1 MRDCSDLIVNGAK
14 WNFFKAIEEFAVTP
28 MWATRT
34 ARSTTLFPFR
44 KLGAVPLT
52 EKRLT
57 KWRGEINMSVPFW
70 SFGFLGFLMKITR
83 RQETFIYNLLDLYRE
98 LDGPIHYSVLA
109 ERVGVSPFTAY
120 DMLRLLEEKGLAA
133 SEYRVDSDKPVPGR
147 SEVFFWPTEQAH
159 NLWKVLAGETDTGDW
174 ETVKSRVLNRIR
186 DGELQD
192 RELAEQMLARVPPE
206 GSSIL
211 RYCVEIITILALRLK
226 RGAGRE
232 LLAEY
237 LQKVLSEQNGASR
250 VNLSLL
256 SGFALGV
263 LANENMDT
271 AAWSSQMLDHVQR
284 YQSLILEMDDKLMK
298 RLIKN
303 LAEVF
308 SPLAQTE

>member
-1 MRDCSDLIVNGAK
+1 
-14 WNFFKAIEEFAVTP
+14 
-28 MWATRT
+28 
-34 ARSTTLFPFR
+34 
-44 KLGAVPLT
+44 
-52 EKRLT
+52 
-57 KWRGEINMSVPFW
+57 
-70 SFGFLGFLMKITR
+70 MKITR

-120 DMLRLLEEKGLAA
+120 DMLRLLEDKGLVA
-133 SEYRVDSDKPVPGR
+133 SEYRVDSDKPIPGR

-159 NLWKVLAGETDTGDW
+159 NLWKELAGETDIGDW

-186 DGELQD
+186 GGELQD

-211 RYCVEIITILALRLK
+211 RYCVEIVTILALRLK
-226 RGAGRE
+226 RGAGRQ

-263 LANENMDT
+263 LANENVDN

-284 YQSLILEMDDKLMK
+284 YQSLILEMDDRLMK

-303 LAEVF
+303 LTEVF

>member
-1 MRDCSDLIVNGAK
+1 
-14 WNFFKAIEEFAVTP
+14 
-28 MWATRT
+28 
-34 ARSTTLFPFR
+34 
-44 KLGAVPLT
+44 
-52 EKRLT
+52 
-57 KWRGEINMSVPFW
+57 
-70 SFGFLGFLMKITR
+70 MKITR

-109 ERVGVSPFTAY
+109 KRVGVSPFTAY
-120 DMLRLLEEKGLAA
+120 DMLRLLEDKGLVA
-133 SEYRVDSDKPVPGR
+133 SEYRVDSDKPIPGR

-159 NLWKVLAGETDTGDW
+159 NLWKELAGETDIGDW

-186 DGELQD
+186 GGELQD

-206 GSSIL
+206 GSLIL

-226 RGAGRE
+226 RGAGRQ

-303 LAEVF
+303 LTEVF

>member
-1 MRDCSDLIVNGAK
+1 M
-14 WNFFKAIEEFAVTP
+14 
-28 MWATRT
+28 
-34 ARSTTLFPFR
+34 
-44 KLGAVPLT
+44 KL
-52 EKRLT
+52 
-57 KWRGEINMSVPFW
+57 
-70 SFGFLGFLMKITR
+70 TR
-83 RQETFIYNLLDLYRE
+83 RQEAFIYNLLDLYRE
-98 LDGPIHYSVLA
+98 LEGPIHYSALA
-109 ERVGVSPFTAY
+109 KRVGVSPFTAY

-133 SEYRVDSDKPVPGR
+133 SEYRVDSDKPFPGR

-159 NLWKVLAGETDTGDW
+159 NLWKKLAGATDTGDW
-174 ETVKSRVLNRIR
+174 EMVKNRVLNRIR
-186 DGELQD
+186 DGGLQD

-206 GSSIL
+206 RSPIL

-226 RGAGRE
+226 RGAGRQ

-237 LQKVLSEQNGASR
+237 LQKILTEQDGASR

-263 LANENMDT
+263 FANENEDS
-271 AAWSSQMLDHVQR
+271 ASCSSQMLDHVQR
-284 YQSLILEMDDKLMK
+284 YQSLIMEMDTRLMK

>member
-1 MRDCSDLIVNGAK
+1 MIR
-14 WNFFKAIEEFAVTP
+14 
-28 MWATRT
+28 
-34 ARSTTLFPFR
+34 
-44 KLGAVPLT
+44 
-52 EKRLT
+52 
-57 KWRGEINMSVPFW
+57 
-70 SFGFLGFLMKITR
+70 ITR

-133 SEYRVDSDKPVPGR
+133 SEYRVDNDKPVPGR
-147 SEVFFWPTEQAH
+147 SEVFFWPTEQAR

-186 DGELQD
+186 GGELQD

-206 GSSIL
+206 GSPIL

-226 RGAGRE
+226 RGAGRQ

-237 LQKVLSEQNGASR
+237 LKKILSEQDGISR

-263 LANENMDT
+263 LANENVDN
-271 AAWSSQMLDHVQR
+271 ASLSSQMLEHIQR
-284 YQSLILEMDDKLMK
+284 YQSLILEMDAKLMK

-308 SPLAQTE
+308 SPLAQIE